1 MPTFANLLAL
11 IMLFVTV
18 AQRRANVRLV
28 LLDLIALLI
37 FVRLPDVENTA
48 LALRFTLEIHGRCP

>member
-1 MPTFANLLAL
+1 MPTFAIRLAL

-48 LALRFTLEIHGRCP
+48 LALRFTLEIHRRCP

>member
-1 MPTFANLLAL
+1 
-11 IMLFVTV
+11 MLFVTV

-48 LALRFTLEIHGRCP
+48 LALRFTLEIHRRCP

>member
-1 MPTFANLLAL
+1 
-11 IMLFVTV
+11 MLFVTV

-48 LALRFTLEIHGRCP
+48 HALRFTLEIHRRCP